1 MLAAQFIR
9 PENQTIIWN
18 VISQM
23 DVFRQIQSQEHR
35 VAFFQNCIG
44 QTYDDLMLKQIPY
57 SKPALQEANRFTLQQ
72 MVSELKPKPNPKPN
86 GAKHADFG
94 ATLPPKKAVKQ
105 SIDDMYAQRKNEYEA
120 ANARPTMPEN
130 PFELPKD
137 EPITNMEE
145 LIEQHKNGTFVSAF
159 DAARMTTNPMMTH
172 KTQDEQTQ
180 VILDIQRQLG
190 ELRDEIAQLKKLV
203 GGK

>member
-35 VAFFQNCIG
+35 VAFFRNCIG

-72 MVSELKPKPNPKPN
+72 MVSELKPKHKPN
-86 GAKHADFG
+86 GATHSDFP

-159 DAARMTTNPMMTH
+159 DAARMTSNPMMTY

-190 ELRDEIAQLKKLV
+190 ELRDEIGQLKKLV
-203 GGK
+203 RNT

>member
-35 VAFFQNCIG
+35 VAFFRNCIG

-72 MVSELKPKPNPKPN
+72 MVSELKPKPNGVN
-86 GAKHADFG
+86 HTDFPT
-94 ATLPPKKAVKQ
+94 TLPPKKAVKQ

-159 DAARMTTNPMMTH
+159 DAARMTTNPMMTY

-190 ELRDEIAQLKKLV
+190 ELRDEIGQLKKLV
-203 GGK
+203 RNT